1 MHGSARRAFFF
12 YVLSKNLNLGG
23 MQVARPFYLAA
34 QFVFRGVHLDI
45 FWNDRETVGTISSP
59 RFLAVKIR
67 D

>member
-1 MHGSARRAFFF
+1 
-12 YVLSKNLNLGG
+12 LSKNLNLGG